1 MTIYISA
8 TVSQG
13 RPERC
18 TFNEGNKLVP
28 SILKYF
34 CFRTKL
40 ERGGKTHLE
49 PMTNLLLAAVFAT
62 VAILASCGGSSTSGS
77 GSPPPPPPPPPPVTT
92 VVITP
97 AAVSVQPGATQQFT
111 AQVSGPKNQAVT
123 WSVTAGG
130 GTITSTGLYTA
141 PSGTGV
147 FTVIATSAAD
157 PNSSATSAVVV
168 TTVSAAFSL
177 TGNPV
182 SARLFHTAT
191 LLPNGKVLVAGG
203 AHAVGYCFS
212 GIASAELY
220 DPVSAGFSSTGA
232 MTIERYAQTST
243 LLPTGEVLIIGGF
256 STQPT
261 DCLDIIPPALNTAEL
276 YNASQGSFAPTG
288 NMAETRG
295 GHTATLL
302 TNGKVLIAGGT
313 DKGGG
318 LPPFY
323 FGNGSATAELYD
335 PASGQFSPTGNMT
348 APRVGQ
354 TATLLANGKVLIAG
368 GWTTTS
374 SPIDSAELYD
384 PTTGTFSLTG
394 SMTSVRAG
402 HTATLLPDGTVLIV
416 GGYASSASN
425 TAELYDPATGSFLPI
440 ADMAVARESH
450 TATLLPNGTV
460 LVVGGGTQVA
470 EAYIIPNGYFSPVG
484 VTQSLS
490 SGNSATLLQNGSV
503 IVIGGTTA
511 ELYH

>member
-1 MTIYISA
+1 MDTIKTLLSAAALA
-8 TVSQG
+8 TV
-13 RPERC
+13 
-18 TFNEGNKLVP
+18 
-28 SILKYF
+28 
-34 CFRTKL
+34 
-40 ERGGKTHLE
+40 
-49 PMTNLLLAAVFAT
+49 LAIT
-62 VAILASCGGSSTSGS
+62 SCGGGSSTAPGS
-77 GSPPPPPPPPPPVTT
+77 PPPPPPPPPPPVTT

-97 AAVSVQPGATQQFT
+97 AAASIQPGATQQFM

-130 GTITSTGLYTA
+130 GTITSAGLYTA

-147 FTVIATSAAD
+147 FNVVATSAAD
-157 PNSSATSAVVV
+157 PNSSATATVVV
-168 TTVSAAFSL
+168 TTISAAFSP

-182 SARLFHTAT
+182 DARLFHTAT

-203 AHAVGYCFS
+203 AHQTGYCFS

-220 DPVSAGFSSTGA
+220 DPVSESFSSTGT

-243 LLPTGEVLIIGGF
+243 LLPTGEVLMIGGF

-261 DCLDIIPPALNTAEL
+261 NCLDTIPPALDTAEL
-276 YNASQGSFAPTG
+276 YNPSQGSFTATG

-313 DKGGG
+313 DEGGG

-335 PASGQFSPTGNMT
+335 PAAGLFSSTGNMT

-354 TATLLANGKVLIAG
+354 TATLLANGKVLVAG

-374 SPIDSAELYD
+374 SPIASAELYD
-384 PTTGTFSLTG
+384 PATGTFSATG
-394 SMTSVRAG
+394 SMTSARAG
-402 HTATLLPDGTVLIV
+402 HTATLLPDSTVLIT
-416 GGYASSASN
+416 GGQASSGSNGASN
-425 TAELYDPATGSFLPI
+425 TAELYDPATGSFALI
-440 ADMAVARESH
+440 AYMAVARESH

-460 LVVGGGTQVA
+460 LMVGGGTAVA
-470 EAYIIPNGYFSPVG
+470 EVYIIPYGYFSPVG
-484 VTQSLS
+484 VTESLR

-503 IVIGGTTA
+503 IVIGGLGGQTTA
-511 ELYH
+511 ELYQ